1 MCLGGGDGPE
11 EQASRLALAQ
21 QSAAL
26 IQQYGRTFYE
36 LENQEIDAARRQFDP
51 VNYDRAVAAG
61 MQQAAR
67 EYEPALQDLQL
78 GAVRR
83 GFDPSSGA
91 YGAQS
96 EALRGAQ
103 ARAMGLAG
111 ADRAISNTD
120 IGFNRMANL
129 VAMGQGQQVDAFQ
142 GQMDL
147 ADRASD
153 RLRDQARRDFTS
165 STSLQNTLG
174 TFAGGTAAYGL
185 NQQRLT

>member
-1 MCLGGGDGPE
+1 MCGGGGDKPE
-11 EQASRLALAQ
+11 EMESRLALAQ
-21 QSAAL
+21 QSAAAL
-26 IQQYGRTFYE
+26 SAYGRNFYK
-36 LENQEIDAARRQFDP
+36 LENQEIDAARRQFD
-51 VNYDRAVAAG
+51 VGNYDRAAAAG

-67 EYEPALQDLQL
+67 EYEPAYQEFQL

-83 GFDPSSGA
+83 GFDPGSGA

-120 IGFNRMANL
+120 IGFNRLANV
-129 VAMGQGQQVDAFQ
+129 VAMGQGQQADAFA

-147 ADRASD
+147 AGLASD
-153 RLRDQARRDFTS
+153 RLRDQARDDFTRS
-165 STSLQNTLG
+165 SSLQNTLG
-174 TFAGGTAAYGL
+174 TLAGGTAAYGI
-185 NQQRLT
+185 NQRYT